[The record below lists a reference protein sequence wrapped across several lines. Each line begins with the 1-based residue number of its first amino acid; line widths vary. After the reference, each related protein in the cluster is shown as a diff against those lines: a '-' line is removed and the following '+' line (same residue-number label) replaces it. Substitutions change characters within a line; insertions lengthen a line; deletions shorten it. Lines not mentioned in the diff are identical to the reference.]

1 MLNLVIGMAYWWP
14 KISIAIGNVVKSYD
28 GMAYWCV
35 DTWIAIENVQML
47 SYKVTWIAISAI
59 DNVHTSELLQ
69 FGIFTL
75 QNYSN

>member
-1 MLNLVIGMAYWWP
+1 MLDLVIDMAYWWP
-14 KISIAIGNVVKSYD
+14 NISIAIENVVKSCE
-28 GMAYWCV
+28 GMAYWCG